1 MAADTASKLDHQ
13 LCFALYAASNAMTR
27 LYRDRLEPLGLTY
40 PQYLVMLVL
49 WEQDGLTVSGHHNV
63 KTLGDRLH
71 LDSGTLT
78 PMLKRMEQA
87 GLLARTRSTE
97 DERQVAVSLTPKG
110 RALQRDVAALQRD
123 LACLLPLDPKDLGR
137 LRAELRGL
145 ADCLL
150 AREAE

>member
-1 MAADTASKLDHQ
+1 MSADTASKLDHQ

-49 WEQDGLTVSGHHNV
+49 WEQDELTVSAIGN
-63 KTLGDRLH
+63 RLH

-87 GLLARTRSTE
+87 GLVARRRSKD
-97 DERQVAVSLTPKG
+97 DERQVAVSLTSRG
-110 RALQRDVAALQRD
+110 QALQRDVAAMQRD
-123 LACLLPLDPKDLGR
+123 LACLLPLELKDLGR

-145 ADCLL
+145 ADGLL
-150 AREAE
+150 ARESD

>member
-1 MAADTASKLDHQ
+1 MTADTVSKLDHQ

-49 WEQDGLTVSGHHNV
+49 WETDGLTVKAIGE
-63 KTLGDRLH
+63 RLH

-87 GLLARTRSTE
+87 GLLERRRSKA
-97 DERQVAVSLTPKG
+97 DERQVGIRLTPKG
-110 RALQRDVAALQRD
+110 QALKREVAALQRD
-123 LACLLPLDPKDLGR
+123 LACLLPLELKDLGR

-145 ADCLL
+145 ADSLL
-150 AREAE
+150 ALESESSTG

>member
-1 MAADTASKLDHQ
+1 MSAADDLKLDAQ

-49 WEQDGLTVSGHHNV
+49 WEQDGLTVKAIGE
-63 KTLGDRLH
+63 RLH

-87 GLLARTRSTE
+87 GLVERRRDAT
-97 DERQVAVSLTPKG
+97 DERQVAVSLTVDG
-110 RALQRDVAALQRD
+110 RALKADIRQVRAD
-123 LACLLPLDPKDLGR
+123 LGCLLPLPPADLGR

-145 ADCLL
+145 ADGLI
-150 AREAE
+150 AAQAE